1 MKLSRRKFASLV
13 GGSAAAAPLA
23 PLATQLLGQ
32 DPPHNQSRRRSQP
45 MQLAGPASRSFPA
58 GFLWG
63 SATASYQVEGA
74 VKEGGRGPSIWDT
87 FSHTPGKVANADSGD
102 VADDFYHRYREDI
115 AMMKDHGLK
124 ACRFSVSWSRIF
136 PNGAGAPNQ
145 QGIDFYKRV
154 CDTMLAAGIEPF
166 CTLYHWDLP
175 QALQDKGGWQ
185 NPDCPKWLAD
195 YEGFTAGKL
204 APQVKNFMTVN
215 ELRTFTELGYRTG
228 THAPGLKLDA
238 KSFAQLCHHT
248 VLGHGLSV
256 QAIRAATP
264 AGTQIGLADNATI
277 TVPAIED
284 TAHIAA
290 AHKAMREENARFL
303 TVIMEGRYTDAY
315 LQHLG
320 SNAPHFT
327 PADLKAIATPLD
339 FVGLNVYEGV
349 YVRPDSNPAGYT
361 VIHPP
366 ASFPAMYSPWLR
378 VVPEALYWS
387 PRLATDIWGVKAI
400 YITENGTSSKDIVA
414 PDGHVYDTDRV
425 MFLRNYF
432 TQLQR
437 ATADG
442 VPLKGYFLWSFL
454 DNFEWA
460 DGYDKR
466 FGIVYVDFKTQQRIP
481 KLSAAW
487 YREVIAKN
495 AIS

>member
-1 MKLSRRKFASLV
+1 MKFSRRKFASLV
-13 GGSAAAAPLA
+13 GGSAAAAPLT
-23 PLATQLLGQ
+23 PLATQVLAQ
-32 DPPHNQSRRRSQP
+32 DPAHTHPQP
-45 MQLAGPASRSFPA
+45 SLGIAGSTLRSFPP

-74 VKEGGRGPSIWDT
+74 VKEGGRGQSIWDT
-87 FSHTPGKVANADSGD
+87 FSHTPGKVANADTGD

-115 AMMKDHGLK
+115 AMMKEHGLK
-124 ACRFSVSWSRIF
+124 TCRFSVAWTRIF
-136 PNGAGAPNQ
+136 PSGTGAPNQ
-145 QGIDFYKRV
+145 QGIDFYRRLA
-154 CDTMLAAGIEPF
+154 DAMLAAGIEPY

-215 ELRTFTELGYRTG
+215 ELRIFTVLGYGDG
-228 THAPGLKLDA
+228 THAPGLKLDT
-238 KSFAQLCHHT
+238 KSVAQVCHHA

-264 AGTQIGLADNATI
+264 GGTLVGLADNSIAC
-277 TVPAIED
+277 VPAIENE
-284 TAHIAA
+284 AGIAA
-290 AHKAMREENARFL
+290 ARKAHREENARFL

-315 LQHLG
+315 LQRLG
-320 SNAPHFT
+320 PNAPRFT
-327 PADLKAIATPLD
+327 PAELKAISIPVD
-339 FVGLNVYEGV
+339 FLGINVYEGT
-349 YVRPDSNPAGYT
+349 YVRPDDSPRGYA
-361 VIHPP
+361 IIPPP
-366 ASFPAMYSPWLR
+366 ASYPTMYSPWLR
-378 VVPEALYWS
+378 VTPEAIYWS
-387 PRLATDIWGVKAI
+387 PRHATDLWGVKAI
-400 YITENGTSSKDIVA
+400 FITENGTSSKDIPT
-414 PDGHVYDTDRV
+414 PDGHVDDTDRV
-425 MFLRNYF
+425 MFLRSYF

-437 ATADG
+437 ATSEG

-487 YREVIAKN
+487 YREVIARN
-495 AIS
+495 TVV